1 MPRINSSWYTITIIL
16 QFPSAV
22 HKDSTLIKIWEL
34 SLTCLGL
41 YLKKSTEE
49 LTLCVQRKGIFGR
62 KHDFSCYQKWNNK
75 GDTRYRYLGYCRG
88 ANRRNRYTENPPNC
102 MGGIREFN
110 CACLIVS
117 LLLALLLNT
126 SRSFTLPCI
135 IAWSLQYKTSYLTLR
150 WYYEILI
157 IIIIII
163 KPHKFTC
170 RGAYRWDTGIFQLHP
185 WDRQSAAHHPC
196 TGILNNISKKNYLS
210 TLINTDI
217 FNSACKGMCV
227 YRPVFLPMLLALF
240 LYLME
245 K

>member
-41 YLKKSTEE
+41 YLKKSTED

-75 GDTRYRYLGYCRG
+75 GDTRYRYLGY
-88 ANRRNRYTENPPNC
+88 
-102 MGGIREFN
+102 
-110 CACLIVS
+110 
-117 LLLALLLNT
+117 
-126 SRSFTLPCI
+126 
-135 IAWSLQYKTSYLTLR
+135 KTSYLTLR

-157 IIIIII
+157 IIII

-170 RGAYRWDTGIFQLHP
+170 RGAYR
-185 WDRQSAAHHPC
+185 
-196 TGILNNISKKNYLS
+196 
-210 TLINTDI
+210 
-217 FNSACKGMCV
+217 
-227 YRPVFLPMLLALF
+227 
-240 LYLME
+240 
-245 K
+245 